1 MSRLMHHSSDE
12 WCPSNEQRLMDR
24 FICNETIMDHEWNM
38 IHWWFHRKES
48 SHSSSTTFNWRNVVD
63 EWCCRSNDGS
73 NVIWFHES
81 FHSIHGYN
89 VFFLFYFYEA
99 GMNHEKKPNNI
110 CEPASLIKD
119 RKRTQKITAECLTLE
134 QGMNQE
140 KDKACDVFFVI
151 L

>member
-119 RKRTQKITAECLTLE
+119 RKRTQKITAEWDLSTSKTPLL
-134 QGMNQE
+134 QH
-140 KDKACDVFFVI
+140 D
-151 L
+151 LY